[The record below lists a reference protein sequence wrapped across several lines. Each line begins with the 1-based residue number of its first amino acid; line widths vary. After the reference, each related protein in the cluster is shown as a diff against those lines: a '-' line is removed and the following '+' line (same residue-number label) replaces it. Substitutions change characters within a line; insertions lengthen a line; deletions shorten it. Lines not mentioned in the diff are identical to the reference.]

1 MTEVKVKFHITLT
14 DVWDRSYFDT
24 DEAWNEFLN
33 KAKTDPDSVINLS
46 KEWLEDLDTYE
57 VYDMVF
63 NELDRTKPVVVITDD
78 DENDIEEEER

>member
-1 MTEVKVKFHITLT
+1 LTEVKVKFHITLT